1 MRVRPGSS
9 FVQKYE
15 RLEQQGIYWLLCELH
30 KLIRNLNT
38 EISSEIIEEIEGVN
52 VFDALD
58 TANRHRRD
66 FIILELLDDQLH
78 NVRVKFQRLA
88 EGGRTS

>member
-58 TANRHRRD
+58 TAIRHRRD
-66 FIILELLDDQLH
+66 FIILELLHDQLH

-88 EGGRTS
+88 EGGHTS

>member
-1 MRVRPGSS
+1 MQVQPGSS

-38 EISSEIIEEIEGVN
+38 EISSEIIEEIEGQN
-52 VFDALD
+52 VFNALD
-58 TANRHRRD
+58 TVTRHRRD

-88 EGGRTS
+88 EGGHTS

>member
-1 MRVRPGSS
+1 MRVQPGSS

-58 TANRHRRD
+58 TAIRHRRD

-88 EGGRTS
+88 EGGHTS

>member
-1 MRVRPGSS
+1 MRTQPSSS
-9 FVQKYE
+9 FGQKYVK
-15 RLEQQGIYWLLCELH
+15 LEQQGIYWLLCELH

-38 EISSEIIEEIEGVN
+38 EISSEIIEEIEGEN
-52 VFDALD
+52 VFNPPD
-58 TANRHRRD
+58 TVTRHRRD

-88 EGGRTS
+88 EGTS

>member
-1 MRVRPGSS
+1 MQVQPGSS

-38 EISSEIIEEIEGVN
+38 EISSEIIEEIEGQN
-52 VFDALD
+52 VFNALD
-58 TANRHRRD
+58 TVTRYRRD

-78 NVRVKFQRLA
+78 NARVKFQRLA
-88 EGGRTS
+88 EGGHTS